1 MPRSDDAKDDLPDA
15 NLIEATTF
23 IIDDFHITKNN
34 ANGIDKG
41 YAASGT

>member
-1 MPRSDDAKDDLPDA
+1 MPKRDDTKDDVPVHVPDA

-23 IIDDFHITKNN
+23 IITKNN